1 MATKHKLDAS
11 DDAPPSKVQK
21 PEVLDDFHAALSL
34 LDDPALGDAQ
44 PSTSKEPVSKSAEPV
59 MIFGVNLTRID
70 IRINQVYAVFSLL
83 IFNMTKFPKLLHQQ
97 NYTTHELFLSHLKFH
112 NFAGKASRRISFTKT
127 TQRKTTENIG

>member
-70 IRINQVYAVFSLL
+70 IRINQVYGRFQS
-83 IFNMTKFPKLLHQQ
+83 FNF
-97 NYTTHELFLSHLKFH
+97 
-112 NFAGKASRRISFTKT
+112 
-127 TQRKTTENIG
+127 